1 MNREWTSSRTRNSS
15 KDCQYNICICWAI
28 WAIWLNQVDCV
39 CVSVTPSISEVTY
52 SMPKGM
58 QEVCLNVQYVGFFAF
73 CKARAAKENLQ
84 SPKCLYRSIRR
95 KVHTISWKSGCP
107 ALTCRGPCRYPFCFF
122 FSLFQCPTPHTLS
135 HLQMWLSAPITGQL
149 HLRMQEDFSTDPG
162 DQIQDVARLA
172 RLRWDLSGDQ
182 CGSGEIYDICCFARI
197 LTAEYLRMCQV
208 LDMTD

>member
-1 MNREWTSSRTRNSS
+1 M
-15 KDCQYNICICWAI
+15 
-28 WAIWLNQVDCV
+28 

-122 FSLFQCPTPHTLS
+122 SPYFSALHPTLCHICRCGCQPRSQANFTSECKRIL
-135 HLQMWLSAPITGQL
+135 APIPEIKFKMLLGLLGSVETCPVISVGLVRYMIYVVLLEFSQL
-149 HLRMQEDFSTDPG
+149 SISECVRCL
-162 DQIQDVARLA
+162 I
-172 RLRWDLSGDQ
+172 
-182 CGSGEIYDICCFARI
+182 
-197 LTAEYLRMCQV
+197 
-208 LDMTD
+208 

>member
-1 MNREWTSSRTRNSS
+1 MHLLSHMSHMAQSS
-15 KDCQYNICICWAI
+15 
-28 WAIWLNQVDCV
+28 WLCV
-39 CVSVTPSISEVTY
+39 CPLHPASPKSRIPCPKACKKFACIVQSQGGKGESAVTEMLIQKHKEEGAHDKLEVRLPSLNMPRSMSISF
-52 SMPKGM
+52 
-58 QEVCLNVQYVGFFAF
+58 L
-73 CKARAAKENLQ
+73 
-84 SPKCLYRSIRR
+84 
-95 KVHTISWKSGCP
+95 
-107 ALTCRGPCRYPFCFF
+107 FF

-208 LDMTD
+208 LDMTDWLRKHLGLLQDEGF

>member
-1 MNREWTSSRTRNSS
+1 MHLLSHMSHMAQSS
-15 KDCQYNICICWAI
+15 
-28 WAIWLNQVDCV
+28 WLCV
-39 CVSVTPSISEVTY
+39 CVRYTQHLRSHVFHAQRHARSLPQCSVCWILCILQSQGGKGESAVTEMLIQKHKEEGAHDKLEVRLPSLNMPRSMSISF
-52 SMPKGM
+52 
-58 QEVCLNVQYVGFFAF
+58 L
-73 CKARAAKENLQ
+73 
-84 SPKCLYRSIRR
+84 
-95 KVHTISWKSGCP
+95 
-107 ALTCRGPCRYPFCFF
+107 FF